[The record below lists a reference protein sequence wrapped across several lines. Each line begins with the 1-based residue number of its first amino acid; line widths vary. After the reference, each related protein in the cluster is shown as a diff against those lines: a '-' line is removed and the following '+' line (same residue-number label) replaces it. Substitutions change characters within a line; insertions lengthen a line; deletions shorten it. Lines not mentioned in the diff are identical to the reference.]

1 MADSIFLILNSGQ
14 LPEARD
20 VVEEYERLGANA
32 SLDVNWQWSSL
43 EGWLPATYSGDESG
57 FEVITDEIS
66 AKRNREFAIAD
77 SPELTFLVELTPRGG
92 ASSYASM
99 LTFAAAVVASGD
111 GLIEIDEDDRVT
123 AIDAPEWYEQ
133 EISSINVWIAG
144 EAKKKALKTTLLAS
158 GKTPE
163 EILDEALATLVGQKI
178 VFRGG
183 SLMLRT
189 EDDSMIMGSR
199 CELSKK
205 GKTVVA
211 HGSQAKLRDLQTE
224 LMWKFYPNPTN
235 KQMAEVEAVG
245 DGIRDAEVEDEE
257 ALSKAYDIME
267 RWIGAVSISS
277 VNRDDNNVITLR
289 LSDGHTTKFVT
300 ANNFSM
306 VTVDAGGIHFVL
318 NGTKV
323 SM

>member
-1 MADSIFLILNSGQ
+1 
-14 LPEARD
+14 
-20 VVEEYERLGANA
+20 V
-32 SLDVNWQWSSL
+32 
-43 EGWLPATYSGDESG
+43 
-57 FEVITDEIS
+57 
-66 AKRNREFAIAD
+66 
-77 SPELTFLVELTPRGG
+77 
-92 ASSYASM
+92 
-99 LTFAAAVVASGD
+99 
-111 GLIEIDEDDRVT
+111 
-123 AIDAPEWYEQ
+123 
-133 EISSINVWIAG
+133 
-144 EAKKKALKTTLLAS
+144 
-158 GKTPE
+158 

-199 CELSKK
+199 CELSKN

-224 LMWKFYPNPTN
+224 LMRKFYPNPTD